1 MTFSPVR
8 KSKRQC
14 AKCGEPFAR
23 IHKRA
28 TNLCRPCWS
37 IRSLDVALKAKGVV
51 R

>member
-14 AKCGEPFAR
+14 AKCEGDL
-23 IHKRA
+23 HHSNKSGY
-28 TNLCRPCWS
+28 CRNCWS

>member
-14 AKCGEPFAR
+14 AKRKPEFMADYNR
-23 IHKRA
+23 
-28 TNLCRPCWS
+28 TFSNCWS

>member
-8 KSKRQC
+8 KSKRHC
-14 AKCGEPFAR
+14 AKCEGDLHHSNK
-23 IHKRA
+23 IGY
-28 TNLCRPCWS
+28 CRNCWS